1 MKSEAE
7 LEADANIKEPPIVR
21 NGCVYNRNKKTKRE
35 ELLKDLLVV
44 EIPCI
49 LSDDEIICK
58 QCDGDMKQIAFNKI
72 RDELEYVPA
81 KVRIIRYM

>member
-49 LSDDEIICK
+49 LSDDEII
-58 QCDGDMKQIAFNKI
+58 
-72 RDELEYVPA
+72 
-81 KVRIIRYM
+81 